1 MKSEMMYGTGNDAW
15 KKFYAA
21 KRKDEVHGMF
31 IVISGILILAGYIVI
46 SLMGV

>member
-21 KRKDEVHGMF
+21 KKRDELHGMLI
-31 IVISGILILAGYIVI
+31 IVSGILILAGYLVI